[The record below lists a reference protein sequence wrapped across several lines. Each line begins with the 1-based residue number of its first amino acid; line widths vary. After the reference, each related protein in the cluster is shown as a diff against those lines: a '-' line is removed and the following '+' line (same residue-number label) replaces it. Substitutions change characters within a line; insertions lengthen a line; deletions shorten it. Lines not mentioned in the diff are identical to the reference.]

1 MAASIKLEVF
11 GLAWLVGEVCLDRGY
26 TSAWDLAKEVHSKFP
41 PLPHGTVWK
50 LAVNSSPVSS
60 KAMHVSGASAINLVK
75 YVPTP
80 FDKIKAVS
88 TLGKLLLRV
97 CSIDDLSLED
107 HLIWLSLQSLILGD
121 DFNQGMDNVTLS
133 SGLQSLTF
141 GDGFNQS
148 MHNVTLPSGL
158 QSLTFGVAFN
168 QSMDNVALPN
178 DLQSLT
184 FGDDFSQSMHH
195 LALPSSLQ
203 GLTFG
208 DGFNRSMHNVILPS
222 GLQSFTFGGG
232 FNQSMHNVTLPSG
245 LQSLTFGIDFIQ
257 RMDNVALPS
266 GLQSLTFGRES
277 IRSCKS
283 GVEERSGP
291 LCTYSLSNSL

>member
-26 TSAWDLAKEVHSKFP
+26 TSAWDLVKEVHSKFP

-80 FDKIKAVS
+80 FDKIKAVN
-88 TLGKLLLRV
+88 TLGKLLLRE

-121 DFNQGMDNVTLS
+121 
-133 SGLQSLTF
+133 
-141 GDGFNQS
+141 GFNQS

-158 QSLTFGVAFN
+158 QGLTFGVAFN

-178 DLQSLT
+178 GLQSLT

-245 LQSLTFGIDFIQ
+245 LQSFTFGIDFIQ

-277 IRSCKS
+277 IRPCKS
-283 GVEERSGP
+283 GA
-291 LCTYSLSNSL
+291 LCTYRLSNSL